1 MYHVDT
7 YEVII
12 MNLDELIKVVEKMS
26 SLKPSSQTDSYI
38 DKLLKNAQFVSQDGA
53 PSRAQLLGQIEK
65 IGVDKVFKNISLD
78 DRKNF
83 LANISSA
90 YRAFPDIQK
99 IVQTAEQTTTA
110 NVAAY
115 PVPLGQKP
123 MRANRKEAYESSKS
137 LGVGAHIV
145 GDGIIGE
152 IDDLLNE
159 GIEDENLNRV
169 VDAAQEKFWEVV
181 ASMHPEIKTGD
192 LDPMSVVKLE
202 SAMAEAI
209 AKWVMINKPQ

>member
-1 MYHVDT
+1 MT
-7 YEVII
+7 LNEII
-12 MNLDELIKVVEKMS
+12 KIVEKMS

-38 DKLLKNAQFVSQDGA
+38 DKLLKNAQFMSQDGA
-53 PSRAQLLGQIEK
+53 PSRAQLLGEIEK
-65 IGVDKVFKNISLD
+65 IGVDKVFKDISLD

-123 MRANRKEAYESSKS
+123 MRSGRKFESSKN
-137 LGVGAHIV
+137 LGIGAYIV
-145 GDGIIGE
+145 GDGII
-152 IDDLLNE
+152 DN
-159 GIEDENLNRV
+159 IED
-169 VDAAQEKFWEVV
+169 
-181 ASMHPEIKTGD
+181 
-192 LDPMSVVKLE
+192 
-202 SAMAEAI
+202 AI
-209 AKWVMINKPQ
+209 GSILKDK

>member
-1 MYHVDT
+1 M
-7 YEVII
+7 IL
-12 MNLDELIKVVEKMS
+12 NELIKVVEKMA

-123 MRANRKEAYESSKS
+123 MRTNRKEAYESAKS

-145 GDGIIGE
+145 GDGIIGNIDSILFENYKNVDMNE
-152 IDDLLNE
+152 ILDA
-159 GIEDENLNRV
+159 GEDAFWGAVFKKYPDITYGDMN
-169 VDAAQEKFWEVV
+169 QE
-181 ASMHPEIKTGD
+181 
-192 LDPMSVVKLE
+192 SVMLR
-202 SAMAEAI
+202 SAMADVLEA
-209 AKWVMINKPQ
+209 WLRNNT